1 MSEWMPLLLAI
12 VGSAPIL
19 GGIGWWFQTRRADR
33 IADKLADLTEIKSL
47 REQIYKMQQE
57 RIQYEITRRESAE
70 QTNKVLD
77 ELRKMLGERQRGTP
91 S

>member
-1 MSEWMPLLLAI
+1 MPLLLAI
-12 VGSAPIL
+12 IGSAPIL
-19 GGIGWWFQTRRADR
+19 GGVGWWFKTRRDDR